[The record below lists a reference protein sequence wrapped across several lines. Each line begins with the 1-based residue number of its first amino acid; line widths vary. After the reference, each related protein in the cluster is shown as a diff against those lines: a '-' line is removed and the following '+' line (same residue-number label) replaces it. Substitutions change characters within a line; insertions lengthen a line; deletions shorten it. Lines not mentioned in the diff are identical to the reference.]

1 MVIYL
6 LVYSLP
12 SVLWLAADCPLVDK
26 RFNVNT
32 LTMVKTFSPVS
43 LFLSFYKPLQMQILI
58 YWQIVNKF
66 IYCLA
71 CKFFHCL
78 FCRFCARYFATHL
91 HPSDTVTMLSLN
103 VLAEE
108 WSPRAEWLLPNVN
121 HCRCKCTDTYYSGA
135 SVSMLFLS
143 LQSVHRSVEVWTCCI
158 KLGTL

>member
-26 RFNVNT
+26 LFNVNT
-32 LTMVKTFSPVS
+32 PFFSC
-43 LFLSFYKPLQMQILI
+43 LFIFELFIFKPLQMQILI

-143 LQSVHRSVEVWTCCI
+143 LQSVVNQVWTCCI